1 MVVCSSLLYSCAP
14 LRFGNYINT
23 PLTQEQYHVLAQG
36 CVNFI
41 AKEYPPAKTRI
52 AIKNPAKGY
61 FGDELINLL
70 RHAGFAVEEYSRAA
84 NRATSNNY
92 DVEVKLV
99 RNKNATTTTIP
110 LNYILDT
117 VSGSNMIRVQML
129 LGSTSV
135 ARPYFLGDD
144 GSLYPCGKWVQEL

>member
-1 MVVCSSLLYSCAP
+1 MVVCSFLLCSCTP
-14 LRFGNYINT
+14 LRFGNYINI

-61 FGDELINLL
+61 FGAELINLL
-70 RHAGFAVEEYSRAA
+70 REEGFAVEEYSRSANKAA
-84 NRATSNNY
+84 GSNY
-92 DVEVKLV
+92 DVEVELV
-99 RNKNATTTTIP
+99 RNKNTTTTTIP

-117 VSGSNMIRVQML
+117 VSGSNMIRVQIL
-129 LGSTSV
+129 LDNTSV

-144 GSLYPCGKWVQEL
+144 GNLYPCGKWVREL